1 MLCRSI
7 RELAGELKICI
18 FVAIPAH
25 LADIPAGGSATARM
39 KRRLR
44 RAADRMA
51 WGVRPARRLSSYA
64 WTERENSNKGD
75 HAIRLAVRAQIAA
88 AMAPREVEFTELGWD
103 ELTPDAAGEIGRCH
117 DLFVIAGSGYFFL
130 DRHGNAAARLERDAA
145 FLARLGCPAMAYGPG
160 LNRTLAPP
168 GSEATVPADGVS
180 AEGARVLGRVLA
192 RLAAVGVRDANS
204 QRALQR
210 LTDRKVELMGDPVLF
225 WPEAPPAAPR
235 PLGPR
240 LRIGVNLAYHGTA
253 MDARMARNLP
263 VYGAFLRRLAAEMSA
278 ELHYVVHYNAERAV
292 PLMLRSHGVDLVVHD
307 LPASELPALYRTLDL
322 HMCEMLHSSIIAIAA
337 GVPTMNIGYD
347 IKNRAFFELLGVE
360 RFCLDAAQL
369 SEASLWQAAQALLA
383 GREDYIAAAAASA
396 ARLARTR
403 DGLLARIRDLAMAG
417 RMAAEPASPAAD

>member
-1 MLCRSI
+1 MADGMR
-7 RELAGELKICI
+7 ICL
-18 FVAIPAH
+18 FLPTPRHTSNVPVAE
-25 LADIPAGGSATARM
+25 TAFLRL

-44 RAADRMA
+44 RAADRLA
-51 WGVRPARRLSSYA
+51 WSVRPARHLSNYA
-64 WTERENSNKGD
+64 WTDLVNSNKGD
-75 HAIRLAVRAQIAA
+75 HAIRMAIGAQIAA
-88 AMAPREVEFTELGWD
+88 AMVPQPVTFTEVGWD
-103 ELTPDAAGEIGRCH
+103 DMMPDDAEAIGRSH
-117 DLFVIAGSGYFFL
+117 DLFVIAGSGYFTL
-130 DRHGNAAARLERDAA
+130 DRHGQAPARLLRDCESLER
-145 FLARLGCPAMAYGPG
+145 LRCPAVAYGTG
-160 LNRTLAPP
+160 TNRNLDAPDHGP
-168 GSEATVPADGVS
+168 
-180 AEGARVLGRVLA
+180 EGAADDASAKGNMVLA
-192 RLAAVGVRDANS
+192 RLLGQLGAVGVRDANT

-235 PLGPR
+235 PLGQR

-263 VYGAFLRRLAAEMSA
+263 VYAAFLRRLAAETSA

-292 PLMLRSHGVDLVVHD
+292 PLMLRSHGVTLAVHD
-307 LPASELPALYRTLDL
+307 LPASELPSLYRTFDL

-383 GREDYIAAAAASA
+383 AREDFVAAAAASA

-403 DGLLARIRDLAMAG
+403 DGLLGRIRDLAMAG
-417 RMAAEPASPAAD
+417 RVAAEPASPAAD